1 MAPFDPN
8 PVRTLPAALVAL
20 FATGSAV
27 SVANVYYAQPLL
39 DLMAAE
45 FGIAAAA
52 VGGVVT
58 ATQAGSALALLLL
71 VPLGDRIDRRR
82 LILAQVALL
91 CLALLAVTGAGGALA
106 LTVVMLAVG
115 LLGTAM
121 TQGLIAYAA
130 SAAGPGERGRVV
142 GAAQGG
148 VVIGLLLARVL
159 AGLIADVA
167 GWRWVYG
174 MSSAAMAVLGI
185 LLWWRLPVQRLPPQA
200 LSYWALI
207 RSMLTLLETERVL
220 QVRGTLALLMFAAF
234 GIFWSTLV
242 LPLAAPP
249 FGMSHTAIGA
259 FGLVGV
265 AGALAAGR
273 AGRLADRGLGQ
284 RTTGAALVLL
294 VLCWLPLGFGMRP
307 GFAGMLVLA
316 LGILALDIA
325 VQALQVTNQGMIFAA
340 RPDAAS
346 RMVGCYMMFY
356 AAGSGLG
363 AVAGTAAYAAGGWNA
378 ACLLGAGVSLAALL
392 FWALTR
398 EWMRRA

>member
-1 MAPFDPN
+1 MAPLDSTPTRKMS
-8 PVRTLPAALVAL
+8 PALVAL

-27 SVANVYYAQPLL
+27 SVANVYFAQPLL
-39 DLMAAE
+39 DLMAADY
-45 FGIAAAA
+45 GIAAAA

-71 VPLGDRIDRRR
+71 VPLGDRVDRRR
-82 LILAQVALL
+82 LILVQVILL
-91 CLALLAVTGAGGALA
+91 CLALLAVTATSGALA
-106 LTVVMLAVG
+106 LTIVMLAVG

-130 SAAGPGERGRVV
+130 SAAGPGERGSVV

-159 AGLIADVA
+159 AGAIADVA

-174 MSSAAMAVLGI
+174 ISSVAMAVLGI
-185 LLWWRLPVQRLPPQA
+185 LLWRRLPVQSLAPKPM
-200 LSYWALI
+200 SYGALI
-207 RSMLTLLETERVL
+207 RSMLTLLKTERVL

-249 FGMSHTAIGA
+249 FSMSHTAIGA

-284 RTTGAALVLL
+284 RTTGAALGLL
-294 VLCWLPLGFGMRP
+294 VLCWLPLGVGMRP
-307 GFAGMLVLA
+307 GLGGMALLA
-316 LGILALDIA
+316 IGILALDIA

-340 RPDAAS
+340 RPAAAS

-363 AVAGTAAYAAGGWNA
+363 ALAGTAAYAAGGWHA
-378 ACLLGAGVSLAALL
+378 ACLLGAGISLAALL
-392 FWALTR
+392 FWHLTR
-398 EWMRRA
+398 GWMQRA